1 MGGSVSARMDL
12 MLMLTRGLL
21 GGVGPSSEAL
31 REIEG
36 EPGRDRSLVL
46 LSLPLLTAFPFPLTS
61 YSAALIKLVEYR

>member
-1 MGGSVSARMDL
+1 MGGSVSARMGL

-46 LSLPLLTAFPFPLTS
+46 LSLPLLADFPLTS